1 MYNNKF
7 SLGDRIVMIAR
18 CDGARE
24 GMTGTVVLLP
34 SRVTTYRYGVCFDE
48 EFKEGHSIGGHLSDS
63 DAHRGHYVDDF
74 RMELLIEY
82 PTTEE
87 LDVLLLG

>member
-18 CDGARE
+18 CDGART

-34 SRVTTYRYGVCFDE
+34 SGVRYGVCFDE
-48 EFKEGHSIGGHLSDS
+48 EFEEGHSLGGHLLGS
-63 DAHRGHYVDDF
+63 DAHCGHYVDGYC
-74 RMELLIEY
+74 MELLFEQ
-82 PTTEE
+82 PTAEE
-87 LDVLLLG
+87 LDALLLG